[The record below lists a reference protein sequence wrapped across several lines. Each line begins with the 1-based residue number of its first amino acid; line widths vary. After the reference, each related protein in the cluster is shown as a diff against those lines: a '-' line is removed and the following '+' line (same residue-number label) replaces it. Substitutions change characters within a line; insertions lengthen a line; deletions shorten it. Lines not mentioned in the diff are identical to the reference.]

1 MARVSRVAHPLPS
14 IVRKATAMPCPADY
28 HRAVS
33 QFKRTLIELTLR
45 ESQGNRTHAARQLGL
60 QRTYLL
66 RLIREL
72 RVAAP
77 PPPPRHRRPE

>member
-1 MARVSRVAHPLPS
+1 MS
-14 IVRKATAMPCPADY
+14 IFHEANALPCPADY

-33 QFKRTLIELTLR
+33 QFKRHLIESTLR
-45 ESQGNRTHAARQLGL
+45 ESQGNRTHAARLLGL

-66 RLIREL
+66 RLIRDL
-72 RVAAP
+72 NVAAP